1 MLWIIL
7 TLLFGHS
14 YSQEECG
21 LPANIS
27 SLPDYAQAELHDIWK
42 NYVIGKSCEKEL
54 LIQKDLFQVIDS
66 FEPNLADRTTTSKPS
81 AAATNN
87 TEETETAE
95 IIKQTLE
102 TVSTTETPTTVT
114 LSSLRTTR
122 STTLEEAE
130 TPSSSEGSSSN
141 SEKLVTTPF
150 LTTRLSD
157 ITTSPTPERLLLPES
172 LAQNFQDYEEINTNG
187 AIPLLRPDPLPV
199 SSRRPTT
206 TQPSIANLQLF
217 QDKVGPTKDSF
228 FNDDYL
234 EDATF
239 DDVAMLRFDTTNAPF
254 LRTASRAIKR
264 KFAALWNDNNI
275 PSESLRSLKIQ
286 RLAMSLLNSRQI
298 REYNKWATKRK
309 RVLKAREKE
318 LRHLSRE
325 AKRVLRKMS
334 GSRDHIPGD
343 PIRIS
348 SHAKRELTQ
357 FVARLNRRRSK
368 KLALVRR
375 VK

>member
-1 MLWIIL
+1 ME
-7 TLLFGHS
+7 TV
-14 YSQEECG
+14 
-21 LPANIS
+21 
-27 SLPDYAQAELHDIWK
+27 AENSRK